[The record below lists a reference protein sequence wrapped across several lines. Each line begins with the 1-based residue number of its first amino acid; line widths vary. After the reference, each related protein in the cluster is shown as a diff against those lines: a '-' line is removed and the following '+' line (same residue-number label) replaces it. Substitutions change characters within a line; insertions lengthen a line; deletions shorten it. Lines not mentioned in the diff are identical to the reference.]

1 MKVLGHKYSA
11 TFFTVVVTMVV
22 LEVAMCVVVAEL
34 VEYGGFLSALVPS
47 DSITLENSVL
57 RDNSSP

>member
-1 MKVLGHKYSA
+1 M
-11 TFFTVVVTMVV
+11 VVTMVV